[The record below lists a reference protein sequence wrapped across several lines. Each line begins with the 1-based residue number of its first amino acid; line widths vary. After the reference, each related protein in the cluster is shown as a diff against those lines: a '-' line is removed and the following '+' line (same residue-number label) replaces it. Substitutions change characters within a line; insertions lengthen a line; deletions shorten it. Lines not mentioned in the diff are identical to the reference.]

1 MPAPDD
7 SDFSAE
13 EFAEKLEA
21 GDFDGRVHEELKK
34 LSHDQLLEVANIS
47 MRLRKAKADEASL
60 NRPPPKKPSLAAHS
74 SFSHQLKIVI
84 RQGATAQSL
93 ASSGE

>member
-60 NRPPPKKPSLAAHS
+60 NRKPPKNLVSQRIALFRINSRSLYGRVQLL
-74 SFSHQLKIVI
+74 SH
-84 RQGATAQSL
+84 
-93 ASSGE
+93 

>member
-60 NRPPPKKPSLAAHS
+60 NRKPQKNLVSQRIALFRINSRSLYGRVQLL
-74 SFSHQLKIVI
+74 SH
-84 RQGATAQSL
+84 
-93 ASSGE
+93 

>member
-60 NRPPPKKPSLAAHS
+60 NRKPQKNLVSQRIALFRINSRSLYGRV
-74 SFSHQLKIVI
+74 QLLS
-84 RQGATAQSL
+84 Q
-93 ASSGE
+93 

>member
-13 EFAEKLEA
+13 EFEEKLEA

-60 NRPPPKKPSLAAHS
+60 NRKPQKNLVSQRIALFRINSRSLYGRVQLL
-74 SFSHQLKIVI
+74 SH
-84 RQGATAQSL
+84 
-93 ASSGE
+93 

>member
-13 EFAEKLEA
+13 EIAEKLEA

-60 NRPPPKKPSLAAHS
+60 NRKPQKNLVSQRIALFRINSRSLYGRV
-74 SFSHQLKIVI
+74 QLLS
-84 RQGATAQSL
+84 Q
-93 ASSGE
+93 